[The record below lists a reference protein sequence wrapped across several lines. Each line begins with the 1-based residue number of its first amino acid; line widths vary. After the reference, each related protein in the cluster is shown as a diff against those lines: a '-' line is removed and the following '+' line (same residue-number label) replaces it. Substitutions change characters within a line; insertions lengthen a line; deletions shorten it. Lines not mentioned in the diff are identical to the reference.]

1 MSRLRTSCCNFLSL
15 FSTFLPVQPV
25 VQITAHIR
33 IYNLDI
39 TCLKPFWGVA
49 PFGGQKRMP
58 RRAVGL
64 ERSPCT
70 FSIMLTPIRV
80 ISSSVPLLN
89 VCPSSWTFAFYNYC
103 SSRAFW
109 YVWKALSNQTKALL
123 LGESAI
129 QFSLNCNYVSIIR
142 QVFPRTVWNRSGWG
156 GRPSCSSHGIRL
168 S

>member
-1 MSRLRTSCCNFLSL
+1 MSRLKARRTSRCNFLSL

-39 TCLKPFWGVA
+39 TCLKPFWGFA

-80 ISSSVPLLN
+80 ISSSVPL
-89 VCPSSWTFAFYNYC
+89 F
-103 SSRAFW
+103 
-109 YVWKALSNQTKALL
+109 
-123 LGESAI
+123 
-129 QFSLNCNYVSIIR
+129 
-142 QVFPRTVWNRSGWG
+142 
-156 GRPSCSSHGIRL
+156 
-168 S
+168 